1 MPRELTGSM
10 PNPSNLFRL
19 LSEFIFLLLGALLVL
34 LAVSRTIAFPTRPA
48 IWIALGVL
56 LVYRGVR
63 TWRRPDPQV
72 SRRDTVIRAISL
84 GVVGFLVI
92 AIPLLPLRD
101 EAALLGLAGGV
112 LVLRGIL
119 GVILL
124 ARMH

>member
-1 MPRELTGSM
+1 MPRERAESM

-19 LSEFIFLLLGALLVL
+19 LSEFIFLLLGALLIL

-56 LVYRGVR
+56 LVYRGLR
-63 TWRRPDPQV
+63 AWMRPEPQLG
-72 SRRDTVIRAISL
+72 RRDAAIRAISL
-84 GVVGFLVI
+84 GIVGFLVI
-92 AIPLLPLRD
+92 AIPLLPLRH

-124 ARMH
+124 TRMH

>member
-1 MPRELTGSM
+1 MPRERAESM

-19 LSEFIFLLLGALLVL
+19 LSEFIFLLLGALLIL

-56 LVYRGVR
+56 LVYRGAR
-63 TWRRPDPQV
+63 AWMRPEPQV
-72 SRRDTVIRAISL
+72 SRRDAAIRAISL
-84 GVVGFLVI
+84 GIVGFLVI
-92 AIPLLPLRD
+92 AIPLLPLRH
-101 EAALLGLAGGV
+101 EAALLGLAGAV

-124 ARMH
+124 TRMH